1 VYGDFSRLLEAPSG
15 RYAAVLAQQGR
26 FLLDAELNEQ
36 TSIVLDYL
44 RLLTT
49 DLIGPFAGPV
59 HHTGF
64 EVEPVDEQGACSAV
78 KLTAGRYYV
87 YGLRCQAPA
96 PDSPFDEDDPI
107 PIGRHEPPFVVY
119 LAVWEQSVG
128 AIQDPTLLEP
138 ALGPGV
144 IDTTRRRQIRW
155 YPRATDRLGD
165 VDDLTSLDRNGI
177 AEAFHEYN
185 TDRSRE
191 PLLGARAHSRQ
202 APEPGPASASGA
214 GGYYGVENQLY
225 RVEVHHGGNAS
236 EATFKWSRDNGSVE
250 LALESLGEMDTDGL
264 RTATLGSGWRE
275 TQHGLQQGD
284 WVELVDDR
292 WAPFGAPPP
301 LMQVSRVSLA
311 TRQVILKDTDRDRE
325 FDPCLHPLLRRWDHQ
340 PDSTRPD
347 RGVPVTDADDQ
358 WLDLEDGI
366 EVLFKEPGAHYRRG
380 DYWLIPAR
388 TASPTGVLWPASNGN
403 PEAIPPHGPTRYRA
417 PLALVTSLPGTT
429 TDLRIQ
435 FSHVHESVPEPDT
448 AAYPTFKGDIP
459 SQTATPR
466 ISIERPT
473 FRLRSVSSERSGEEF
488 EIYDGMTIGRDAESG
503 ISFVDVHEVS
513 RSHARFAVG
522 SDDVTVMDLGSTNG
536 TEINGERIAPRQ
548 PIKLAPGNLIQFGT
562 EAVQLQV
569 EEA

>member
-1 VYGDFSRLLEAPSG
+1 MYGDFSRLLEAPSG

-26 FLLDAELNEQ
+26 FVLDAELNEQ

-64 EVEPVDEQGACSAV
+64 EVEPVGEEGACWAV
-78 KLTAGRYYV
+78 KLTPGRYYV
-87 YGLRCQAPA
+87 YGLRCQVPA
-96 PDSPFDEDDPI
+96 PERAFDEDDPI

-128 AIQDPTLLEP
+128 AIQDPTLVEP

-155 YPRATDRLGD
+155 YPRATDRLGE
-165 VDDLTSLDRNGI
+165 VEDLTSLDRNGI

-185 TDRSRE
+185 ADRRRD
-191 PLLGARAHSRQ
+191 PLLGARAQSRQ
-202 APEPGPASASGA
+202 APEPGPSSTSVA
-214 GGYYGVENQLY
+214 GGYHGVENQLY
-225 RVEVHHGGNAS
+225 RVEVHHGGDTS

-250 LALESLGEMDTDGL
+250 IALESLGDIDTNGQ
-264 RTATLGSGWRE
+264 RTATLTPGWRE
-275 TQHGLQQGD
+275 PERGLQQGD

-292 WAPFGAPPP
+292 WAPFGAAPP
-301 LMQVSRVSLA
+301 LMQVQNVYLA
-311 TRQVILKDTDRDRE
+311 TRQVILTDTDRDRE
-325 FDPCLHPLLRRWDHQ
+325 FDPGLHPFLRRWDQQ

-347 RGVPVTDADDQ
+347 RGIPVTDADEH
-358 WLDLEDGI
+358 WFDLEDGI
-366 EVLFKEPGAHYRRG
+366 EVLFKAPDAHYRRG

-388 TASPTGVLWPASNGN
+388 IASPTGVLWPASNGHL
-403 PEAIPPHGPTRYRA
+403 EAMPPHGPTRYLA
-417 PLALVTSLPGTT
+417 PLALVKAMPGTT

-435 FSHVHESVPEPDT
+435 FSHVQESAPEPDT
-448 AAYPTFKGDIP
+448 ARHPTFKLDIAP
-459 SQTATPR
+459 PVTTTR
-466 ISIERPT
+466 ISTERPR
-473 FRLRSVSSERSGEEF
+473 FQLRSVSSQSPGDVF
-488 EIYDGMTIGRDAESG
+488 DIYDGLTVGREPDSG
-503 ISFVDVHEVS
+503 ISFDINEVS
-513 RSHARFAVG
+513 RRHATFAVG
-522 SDDVTVMDLGSTNG
+522 ADEVTIMDLGSTNG
-536 TEINGERIAPRQ
+536 TLVNGERVGPRQ
-548 PIKLAPGNLIQFGT
+548 PVKLSPGDLLQFGS